1 MEKGN
6 YKKYLLMLSL
16 SFIIMYSVM
25 YLNADRFDHIYLSL
39 NRFYMTVL
47 MVAPMALIMLLV
59 MSSMYK
65 NKKLNRII
73 ITLSI
78 TFFIAAVL
86 LLRYQTFIGDKNF
99 MLSMIPHHSSAIL
112 VSQEATL
119 TDPEV
124 KKLAEDIIKSQ
135 EEEIAQMKNILER
148 MDN

>member
-78 TFFIAAVL
+78 TFFIAAFL
-86 LLRYQTFIGDKNF
+86 LLRSQTFIGDKNF

-124 KKLAEDIIKSQ
+124 KKLAEEIIKSQ

>member
-78 TFFIAAVL
+78 TFFIAAFL
-86 LLRYQTFIGDKNF
+86 LLRSQTFIGDKNF